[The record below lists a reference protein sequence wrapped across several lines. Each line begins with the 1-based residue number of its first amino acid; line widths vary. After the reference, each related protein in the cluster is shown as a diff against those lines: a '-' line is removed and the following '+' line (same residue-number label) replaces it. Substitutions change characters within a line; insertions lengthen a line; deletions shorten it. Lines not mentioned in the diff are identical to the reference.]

1 MACDVPKTTG
11 IMPKIMKP
19 LSLTPEELLERRR
32 KAREVHWYALRVSA
46 QHERKLVEQLKE
58 KDFEAFVPVRQ
69 EKHRW
74 SDRMK
79 MVEQVLTPQI
89 IFIRTCMEKKNEVFI
104 SREIKSFVY
113 APGENNPAPIPDAK
127 MADFI
132 RLIDANYNFKM
143 TLPLLGDDVM
153 VLDGPLRGL
162 VGNLVKI
169 DGENQL
175 IIRLN
180 DAFGAQITIDPMSVS
195 KVPKGT
201 LSIPAEQ
208 VPNRV

>member
-11 IMPKIMKP
+11 IMPKINKP
-19 LSLTPEELLERRR
+19 LTISPEELLERRR

-113 APGENNPAPIPDAK
+113 APGENKPAPIPDAK

>member
-1 MACDVPKTTG
+1 
-11 IMPKIMKP
+11 MPKIIKP
-19 LSLTPEELLERRR
+19 LTLTPEELLERRR
-32 KAREVHWYALRVSA
+32 KAREVHWYALRVSS

-89 IFIRTCMEKKNEVFI
+89 IFVRTCMEKKNDVFV
-104 SREIKSFVY
+104 SRDIKSFVY
-113 APGENNPAPIPDAK
+113 APGDNKPSPIPDVK

-143 TLPLLGDDVM
+143 TLPLVGDDVM

-175 IIRLN
+175 IIHLN
-180 DAFGAQITIDPMSVS
+180 EAFGAQITIDPLSVS

-201 LSIPAEQ
+201 MSVPAEQ

>member
-1 MACDVPKTTG
+1 
-11 IMPKIMKP
+11 MPKIIKP
-19 LSLTPEELLERRR
+19 LTLTPEELLERRR

-89 IFIRTCMEKKNEVFI
+89 IFVRTCMEKKNDVFV
-104 SREIKSFVY
+104 SRDIKSFVY
-113 APGENNPAPIPDAK
+113 APGDNKPSPIPDVK

-143 TLPLLGDDVM
+143 TLPLVGDDVM

-175 IIRLN
+175 IIHLN
-180 DAFGAQITIDPMSVS
+180 EAFGAQITIDPLSVS

-201 LSIPAEQ
+201 MSVPAEQ

>member
-1 MACDVPKTTG
+1 MACYVPKNTG
-11 IMPKIMKP
+11 IMPKIIKP
-19 LSLTPEELLERRR
+19 LTLTPEELLERRR

-89 IFIRTCMEKKNEVFI
+89 IFVRTCMEKKNDVFV
-104 SREIKSFVY
+104 SRDIKSFVY
-113 APGENNPAPIPDAK
+113 APGDNKPSPIPDVK

-143 TLPLLGDDVM
+143 TLPLVGDDVM

-175 IIRLN
+175 IIHLN
-180 DAFGAQITIDPMSVS
+180 EAFGAQITIDPLSVS

-201 LSIPAEQ
+201 MSVPAEQ